1 MFQGT
6 GTALLTPFQEDLS
19 VDYNS
24 LKKLV
29 EDQIAG
35 GVSALIVMGTTGE
48 ASVINTDERRK
59 IIETVLEVNNKRAK
73 IIIGTG
79 ANDTMKVVALN
90 KIAEEYPVDGVL
102 IVNPYYNKTTQAG
115 LVTHY
120 KYIAE
125 RTSLPIMLY
134 NVPSRT
140 GMNVIPETILKIHDE
155 CKNIVAVKE
164 ACADISQI
172 SRLCAEKPASLSV
185 ISGNDDQT
193 LPIMAVGGDG
203 VISVFSNAYPAEM
216 TAITD
221 AMLKQDYQKARE
233 LNNKYLKMMNSLFV
247 EVSPSPVKYV
257 ASLRGLCKNILRL
270 PLVPVTA
277 NSEKVLQ
284 AEYEKLLE
292 RS

>member
-6 GTALLTPFQEDLS
+6 GTALMTPFLDDLS
-19 VDYNS
+19 VDYVS

-35 GVSALIVMGTTGE
+35 GISALIVLGTTGE
-48 ASVINTDERRK
+48 ASVINNDERRK

-79 ANDTMKVVALN
+79 ANDTMKVVSLN

-125 RTSLPIMLY
+125 RTSLPIILY

-140 GMNVIPETILKIHDE
+140 GMNVLPETILEIHDK
-155 CKNIVAVKE
+155 CKNVVAVKE

-216 TAITD
+216 TAITS
-221 AMLKQDYQKARE
+221 AMLKQDYHKARE
-233 LNNKYLKMMNSLFV
+233 LNNKYLKMMNLLFV
-247 EVSPSPVKYV
+247 EVSPSPIKYV
-257 ASLRGLCKNILRL
+257 ASLRGLCKNTLRL
-270 PLVPVTA
+270 PLVPVTES
-277 NSEKVLQ
+277 SENVLR

-292 RS
+292 NK